1 MNGMRVPGES
11 KVLCF
16 FVVLI
21 KEMWRGGEV
30 NYLKLSQW
38 WLVSVLLEVDAP
50 LGDGFGIREHLHNFK
65 KSEMSAGLF
74 QHFMDGYMKFYNVTI
89 ISRTTGSQWGGHQ

>member
-1 MNGMRVPGES
+1 MIS
-11 KVLCF
+11 
-16 FVVLI
+16 I
-21 KEMWRGGEV
+21 
-30 NYLKLSQW
+30 
-38 WLVSVLLEVDAP
+38 LLEVDAA
-50 LGDGFGIREHLHNFK
+50 LGDGCEIWEHFHNFK